1 MTTHAQNVNYKSK
14 TYVVLCYAKTQN
26 DWFTADKY
34 REFQQHNPKLTEDVG
49 KSFKLLVRHGY
60 LRQIGQLS
68 RAKYK
73 ITELGVLALGHIG
86 AHRVKSDQEA
96 MADRARYA
104 GRLGLPKANEVRLS
118 NNKKKKS
125 NV

>member
-14 TYVVLCYAKTQN
+14 TYVVLCYAKTQK

-34 REFQQHNPKLTEDVG
+34 REFQQHNVKLIEDVG

-60 LRQIGQLS
+60 LIQVGELS
-68 RAKYK
+68 KAKYK
-73 ITELGVLALGHIG
+73 ITELGITALNHIG

-96 MADRARYA
+96 MADRARHA
-104 GRLGLPKANEVRLS
+104 GKLGLPKANKVRFA
-118 NNKKKKS
+118 NKEKLKA
-125 NV
+125 